1 MRGPQRRIVET
12 QTKKR
17 YVHELFLLPGLSS
30 HEDNYNL
37 Y

>member
-1 MRGPQRRIVET
+1 MRGPQRRIIET

-17 YVHELFLLPGLSS
+17 YVHELFLLPSLSLCEES
-30 HEDNYNL
+30 YNL